1 MELKLYT
8 VSDIRALGP
17 CYDPVKKGYC
27 TEDWTGT
34 AMDVLKAEKVPVADR
49 IWLATCW
56 LDDRTNRLFACWCV
70 RNTPLPDGRV
80 AWDLLTDERSRKVVE
95 VAERYANGEVTQA
108 ELIAAGDAAWDAA
121 GAAAWNAAWGAAGAA
136 AWNAA
141 WGAAGTAAGA
151 AAGGAAWAAA
161 WNAAWDAAG
170 AAAWDAAGDAAGAAA
185 WGAAGAAAGAAAGGA
200 AGAAAW
206 NAAWGAAGAAAWN
219 AAWDAQIKHLI
230 EMIS

>member
-49 IWLATCW
+49 IWLATYW

-108 ELIAAGDAAWDAA
+108 ELIAAGAAAWDAA
-121 GAAAWNAAWGAAGAA
+121 GAAAWNAAWGAAGTAAWAAAWGAAGAAAWNAAWNAAWGAAGAAAWNA

-151 AAGGAAWAAA
+151 AAGDAAWAAA
-161 WNAAWDAAG
+161 WNAAW
-170 AAAWDAAGDAAGAAA
+170 
-185 WGAAGAAAGAAAGGA
+185 
-200 AGAAAW
+200 
-206 NAAWGAAGAAAWN
+206 NAAWGAAGGAAWD